1 MGLDMYLTKR
11 IFIGANYEHRKITG
25 QISILQDGKPIEIN
39 FNKVNYIIESVAYWR
54 KANAIH
60 RWFVE
65 NVQNGEDDCV
75 DYYVSAD
82 KLKTLVDIC
91 KQVLIESNVVDGT
104 VTNEYTYID
113 EKKVPITE
121 QGKTIA
127 NPEVAEK
134 LLPTTSGFFFGS
146 TGYDQYYLQD
156 LQDTI
161 DQLEPCL
168 QNPNLTHDEFYYHSS
183 W

>member
-11 IFIGANYEHRKITG
+11 IYVGANYEHRKITG

-39 FNKVNYIIESVAYWR
+39 FNKVNYIVESVAYWR

-65 NVQNGEDDCV
+65 NVQDGEDDCR
-75 DYYVSAD
+75 DYYVSVD
-82 KLKTLVDIC
+82 KLKELVDTC
-91 KQVLIESNVVDGT
+91 KQVLSQSNAIDGT
-104 VTNEYTYID
+104 VTNGYTYVD
-113 EKKVPITE
+113 GKQVPITE
-121 QGKTIA
+121 PGKTIA

-134 LLPTTSGFFFGS
+134 LLPTISGFFFGS

-156 LQDTI
+156 LQDTV
-161 DQLEPCL
+161 DQIEPYL
-168 QNPNLTHDEFYYHSS
+168 QNPDLHDEFWYHSS